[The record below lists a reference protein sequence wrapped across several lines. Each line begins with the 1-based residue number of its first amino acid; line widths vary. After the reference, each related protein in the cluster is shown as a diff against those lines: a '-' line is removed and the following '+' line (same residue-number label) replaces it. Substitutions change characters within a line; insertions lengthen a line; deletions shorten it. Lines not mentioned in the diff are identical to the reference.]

1 MSDTDCCILIHIQ
14 VSQETGK
21 VVCYS
26 HLFKNFHSLLWKVKG
41 FSVSN
46 EAEVDIFLEI
56 PWILN
61 YQSDGGN
68 LTSGSSA
75 FLKPSLYIWNF
86 SVHILLK
93 PSLKDFEHNLAI
105 MWNKCNCK
113 EVWTFFGIA
122 LLWDWNFKRARIL
135 KNQPDFFD
143 SVEKDQSLGRLARAC
158 RKCYPRGRRRRI
170 IDQCDMRTWWKG
182 LVLKQEVH
190 ILFLEKGRRCVDV
203 EKFNGS
209 SNGSINISHD
219 HKNNSKQF

>member
-61 YQSDGGN
+61 YQSDVGN

-135 KNQPDFFD
+135 KNQPDFFW
-143 SVEKDQSLGRLARAC
+143 QC
-158 RKCYPRGRRRRI
+158 REGTEFRKVGKSM
-170 IDQCDMRTWWKG
+170 QKMLSKG
-182 LVLKQEVH
+182 QK
-190 ILFLEKGRRCVDV
+190 K
-203 EKFNGS
+203 
-209 SNGSINISHD
+209 
-219 HKNNSKQF
+219 KNNWIMWYENMMERSSFETGGTHFIFRKRKEMCRCREI